1 MDPKVHWESIY
12 RTKQPSEMSWYQ
24 PYPTRSIELLLRA
37 GVSLGSSIIDI
48 GGGDSTFVD
57 ALLDRE
63 FRNITVLDISSG
75 AIERARA
82 RLGARAN
89 EVAWIE
95 GDVRFVDLAAQAYD
109 VWHDRAVFHFLTQPD
124 DRTRYMAQVA
134 GALRHG
140 GTLIIATFALEGPPQ
155 CSGLPVTRYDA
166 GGLATQLGDEFAL
179 QESLTDVHRTPA
191 GVEQAFTYAR
201 FQRR

>member
-1 MDPKVHWESIY
+1 MDPKVHWEAIY
-12 RTKQPSEMSWYQ
+12 RAKRPAEMSWYQ
-24 PYPTRSIELLLRA
+24 PFPARSIELLLRA
-37 GVSLGSSIIDI
+37 GARPNSAIIDV

-57 ALLDRE
+57 ALLERE
-63 FRNITVLDISSG
+63 FRNVTVLDISSS

-82 RLGARAN
+82 RLGARADQ
-89 EVAWIE
+89 VAWIE
-95 GDVRFVDLAAQAYD
+95 GDVRVVDLPAQSYD

-124 DRTRYMAQVA
+124 DRTRYITQLA
-134 GALRHG
+134 GALRPG
-140 GTLIIATFALEGPPQ
+140 GTLIIGTFALEGPPQ

-166 GGLATQLGDEFAL
+166 AGLARQLGGGYAL
-179 QESLTDVHRTPA
+179 RESLTDVHRTPS